1 MLHSFCRVDETHHL
15 IHFNRSRSKQNPKGD
30 KMRWILCWFI
40 MATLLSSSEHNAT
53 IDQKIA
59 SLQKPLYNPFV
70 ENYILNELKTLRDEN
85 RDLKNELYDRLAK
98 KEVDI
103 SNSAI
108 NYATSTINNMFYIIA
123 VASTFLVLIGW
134 GSIKDM
140 NEKISTIV
148 DERVSTVIAK
158 YEVRM
163 HTIEKDL
170 EKRSA
175 QVLQNQK
182 DIERTNTIHSLW
194 MRASQ
199 ENTSSGKIEIYD
211 EILSLRDNDTEALT
225 YKAQATLELGEINW
239 ALNLVNQALA
249 IDPNYPNALYQRAK
263 VYSVLGLKES
273 AIEDLEKALDINDHY
288 IDEIENQEEFLALHE
303 TLKFKTLI
311 NKYTTKS

>member
-1 MLHSFCRVDETHHL
+1 
-15 IHFNRSRSKQNPKGD
+15 
-30 KMRWILCWFI
+30 MRWILCWFI